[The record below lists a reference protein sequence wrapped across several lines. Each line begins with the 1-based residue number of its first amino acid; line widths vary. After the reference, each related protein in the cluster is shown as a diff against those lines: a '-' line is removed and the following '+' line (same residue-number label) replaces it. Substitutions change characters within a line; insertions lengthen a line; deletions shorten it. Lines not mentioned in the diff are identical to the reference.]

1 MAKITYVEF
10 NGTEHTVEVKPG
22 LSVMEGA
29 IRNNIPGI
37 DADCGGACAC
47 ATCHVFVDPAWTE
60 KVGGPSAME
69 ESMLDFADGVQPNS
83 RLSCQIKVRDELDGL
98 IVKTPENQH

>member
-1 MAKITYVEF
+1 VAKITYIEF
-10 NGTEHTVEVKPG
+10 DGAEHTVEVKPG

-47 ATCHVFVDPAWTE
+47 ATCHVYVDDAWRAATGE
-60 KVGGPSAME
+60 RSAME
-69 ESMLDFADGVQPNS
+69 ESMLDFAENVADNS
-83 RLSCQIKVRDELDGL
+83 RLSCQIRVSDALDGL
-98 IVKTPENQH
+98 IVRMPESQH